1 MNVALFISGRIL
13 GYDKCLIPMVNNFKL
28 ASSADFKV
36 KVFFSINT
44 FSLAKDEN
52 ILDIIKHLKEL
63 LGDKFGDIYYE
74 DYKLPYD
81 WVQSKLQNGTNAFIY
96 NQMSCFYNDK
106 QNLRFIED
114 YQRNHN
120 ITFDVISKIRSDIYP
135 TKNCIYFKQDE
146 PDTLMIHTAYT
157 FIRHW
162 GHVFEHFSYA
172 MVSDAFAYGNM
183 KSMRIYCKTYDWIL
197 EQNKLING
205 RYVYT
210 FEILLTDSI
219 LNHCIGY
226 YDDGH
231 NNPTISENQLFDIF
245 FNNSNNIKISYSIDI
260 EYHLMPTDMR
270 SKNNFIVDKTNVL
283 NYTHSRPE

>member
-81 WVQSKLQNGTNAFIY
+81 WVQSKLQNGTNSFIY

-106 QNLRFIED
+106 QNLRLIEE
-114 YQRNHN
+114 YQIMNN
-120 ITFDVISKIRSDIYP
+120 MNFDIISKIRSDITSSP
-135 TKNCIYFKQDE
+135 IYLKWDNPNELVLRTSLTGISF
-146 PDTLMIHTAYT
+146 
-157 FIRHW
+157 W
-162 GHVFEHFSYA
+162 GHLEQFSKLPYQ
-172 MVSDAFAYGNM
+172 MISDAFAYGNM
-183 KSMRIYCKTYDWIL
+183 KSMRIYCKTYDWTL
-197 EQNKLING
+197 EQNRLRKG
-205 RYVYT
+205 HYHPT
-210 FEILLTDSI
+210 FEMLLTQSVINYRIND
-219 LNHCIGY
+219 H
-226 YDDGH
+226 DDGN
-231 NNPTISENQLFDIF
+231 NNPNITSEQLLNIF
-245 FNNSNNIKISYSIDI
+245 LNNKNNIKIIYEKDI
-260 EYHLMPTDMR
+260 NYNLLPIQYR
-270 SKNNFIVDKTNVL
+270 NKNNFVVDKTNVL
-283 NYTHSRPE
+283 TYTHSCPE

>member
-106 QNLRFIED
+106 HNLRLIEE
-114 YQRNHN
+114 YQIKNN
-120 ITFDVISKIRSDIYP
+120 MNFDIVSKLRSDITSSP
-135 TKNCIYFKQDE
+135 IYLKWDNPNELVLRTPLTGISF
-146 PDTLMIHTAYT
+146 
-157 FIRHW
+157 W
-162 GHVFEHFSYA
+162 GHLEQFSKLPYQ
-172 MVSDAFAYGNM
+172 MISIDIAYGNM
-183 KSMRIYCKTYDWIL
+183 KSMRIYCKTYDWTL
-197 EQNKLING
+197 EQNKLVNG
-205 RYVYT
+205 GYSCT
-210 FEILLTDSI
+210 FEPLITNSIINYRVTDHDINNTPNITAERLLD
-219 LNHCIGY
+219 LFV
-226 YDDGH
+226 
-231 NNPTISENQLFDIF
+231 NNT
-245 FNNSNNIKISYSIDI
+245 NNIKIISEKDI
-260 EYHLMPTDMR
+260 NYNLLPIQYR
-270 SKNNFIVDKTNVL
+270 NKNNFVVDKTNVF
-283 NYTHSRPE
+283 NYTQPRPE